1 MLRVA
6 QHKKDDISNYTT
18 QKLICLHN
26 IISQIRLNL
35 PNGISSKSSAR
46 IPIFNTISHSV
57 HRTLLESKTRLCL
70 PSGRNPSNKHFPFR
84 RRRNLHR
91 QHKKRGI
98 LTRSEVLLLAP
109 KNLLK
114 KNIDLNKDWKYNK
127 EQKANPYGSL
137 RFGALYLLFWVLP
150 LLPKILAGK

>member
-1 MLRVA
+1 MVFLRKV
-6 QHKKDDISNYTT
+6 QPESQYLT
-18 QKLICLHN
+18 QFPILSIGLSWRVKRGCACRQAGIPLIN
-26 IISQIRLNL
+26 
-35 PNGISSKSSAR
+35 P
-46 IPIFNTISHSV
+46 SHSDEGV
-57 HRTLLESKTRLCL
+57 IYTDNIK
-70 PSGRNPSNKHFPFR
+70 
-84 RRRNLHR
+84 
-91 QHKKRGI
+91 
-98 LTRSEVLLLAP
+98 SEVLLLAP